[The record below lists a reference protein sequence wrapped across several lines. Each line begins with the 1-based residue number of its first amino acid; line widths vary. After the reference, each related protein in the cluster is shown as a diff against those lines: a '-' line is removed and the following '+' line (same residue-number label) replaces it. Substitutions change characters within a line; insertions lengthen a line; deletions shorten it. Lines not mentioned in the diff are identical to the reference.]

1 MPPSPS
7 ENGGKARRKGR
18 ASARPYAD
26 TYLVGL
32 RIGLSCEELH
42 RVTYPEIL
50 WLVHEYSLMNEAE
63 EGKKGGEEARE
74 ATDADVRALMF
85 M

>member
-1 MPPSPS
+1 MPPSP
-7 ENGGKARRKGR
+7 ENGGKRKGKGR
-18 ASARPYAD
+18 VSTRPYAD

-32 RIGLSCEELH
+32 RIGLSCEEL
-42 RVTYPEIL
+42 REIPYPAIM
-50 WLVHEYSLMNEAE
+50 WLIHEYNLMAAQDD
-63 EGKKGGEEARE
+63 GEDARCDVRM

>member
-1 MPPSPS
+1 MPPPPS
-7 ENGGKARRKGR
+7 ENGGKGKERGR

-26 TYLVGL
+26 AYLVGL
-32 RIGLSCEELH
+32 KIGLSCEEL
-42 RVTYPEIL
+42 REISYPAIM
-50 WLVHEYSLMNEAE
+50 WLVHQYVEMNRSDEVE
-63 EGKKGGEEARE
+63 RKDGPRK